1 MSLVPTVYES
11 TDPGAPQLT
20 GQVGSL
26 TALLD
31 AVLVDG
37 YGVGAERKSGAGW
50 SRVFSAPNVRAY
62 RGSLTTG
69 SGYYLQIDDTASV
82 GNARHGWARGY
93 EAMTSAV
100 AGSNPV
106 PTIAHRANGILLP
119 KSTTLDSVARR
130 WRVIANER
138 FVYLFVDTRG
148 AGSMFCWFAG
158 DCISYKPGDAHVFVV
173 SCVNTSTWTGGYS
186 DNAYLLSWLRYDYA
200 PDPASCSL
208 FIARAHTG
216 AVGAVPCIHFGV
228 MQPGTMFGGVGGG
241 AYPSGINQGL
251 VYEPARFTSAAYAPR
266 GELPGL
272 LAPLQ
277 NIAGTDYLL
286 DGQIIEGLNGAVTD
300 RVIAVRTNRACNI
313 DTGTTWRGAVL
324 IRISGSWGE

>member
-26 TALLD
+26 IALLD

-37 YGVGAERKSGAGW
+37 YGVGAEHKSGAGW
-50 SRVFSAPNVRAY
+50 SRAFSAPNVRAY

-93 EAMTSAV
+93 EAMTSALV
-100 AGSNPV
+100 GSNPV

-148 AGSMFCWFAG
+148 AGSLFCWFAG
-158 DCISYKPGDAHVFVV
+158 DCVSYKPGDAHAFVV
-173 SCVNTSTWTGGYS
+173 SCVNASSWTGGYS
-186 DNAYLLSWLRYDYA
+186 DNPLLLSWMLYNYEA
-200 PDPASCSL
+200 SPTSCSL
-208 FIARAHTG
+208 YIARSHTG
-216 AVGAVPCIHFGV
+216 AVGAVPCAHFGSLS
-228 MQPGTMFGGVGGG
+228 PGAMFGGSGGG
-241 AYPSGINQGL
+241 AYPSPINQGL
-251 VYEPARFTSAAYAPR
+251 VYEPARFNSIAYGPR
-266 GELPGL
+266 GELPGM
-272 LAPLQ
+272 LAPMQ
-277 NIAGTDYLL
+277 NIVAADYLL
-286 DGQIIEGLNGAVTD
+286 DGQIIEGLNGVVTD
-300 RVIAVRTNRACNI
+300 RVIVVRTNRACSI
-313 DTGTTWRGAVL
+313 DPGASVRGAVL
-324 IRISGSWGE
+324 IRISEGWGE